1 MERDGWDLSARL
13 LAYPVGEKTPLVIP
27 LPITLKGAILEL
39 VYLPEVIERLVLE
52 PLGAPG
58 EARLLSA
65 RITRVSAW
73 RRHYRMLRRV
83 VATVKREPWRRLRQG
98 GLTPRRML
106 TDLAGAYGLA
116 GRFRAIAPYRD
127 YGGWVREFDT
137 LTERDRR
144 RIRRRG
150 RRMAIRGEVVIPV
163 TAASEPE
170 ALAASLVSLTDQLM
184 PPQGVR
190 LLVAP
195 GDQQAGRLAEQ
206 ALRRTELTGTIASD
220 PASGAVDWCLWL
232 PAGTVLAEHA
242 LYWWLHEASR
252 HPEASLIYSDHDHLS
267 PQGERHA
274 PVFKPQASPELLRA
288 TAYLGEA
295 WLVRGEALAA
305 LGVGELLT
313 ASSHRLQLR
322 LVEGLEADQWRHLP
336 AVLWHKPVPVRDDS
350 PWPRV
355 SAGDALAVAGHLA
368 RQGVKG
374 EVVDSPRGHCR
385 VRYALPE
392 SAPAVSIIVPTRD
405 GLHLLAPCIESVLN
419 KSRYDDFEVLIMD
432 NQSAEPETLAWFD
445 AIAEDP
451 RVRVIRHDAPFNF
464 SAINNAAAREA
475 RGQVLCLLN
484 NDTEVIGEAWLEELV
499 GRLMQPGVGV
509 VGAKL
514 YYGDGRVQHAGDA
527 VGPGGLADHF
537 HSRLPGEAPG
547 YGDRAILAQ
556 ELSAVTAAC
565 LVTRR
570 ELFEALGGLDEAN
583 LAVAFNDVDYCLR
596 VREAGWQVQW
606 TPYAELYHLESVSRG
621 KDDSPE
627 KQARAAAEAAYM
639 RRRWAKVLEHDPFYN
654 PNLNYRRPDFTL
666 GHAPRVDRPW

>member
-1 MERDGWDLSARL
+1 MGWL
-13 LAYPVGEKTPLVIP
+13 TPLR
-27 LPITLKGAILEL
+27 A
-39 VYLPEVIERLVLE
+39 LPE
-52 PLGAPG
+52 
-58 EARLLSA
+58 
-65 RITRVSAW
+65 
-73 RRHYRMLRRV
+73 
-83 VATVKREPWRRLRQG
+83 
-98 GLTPRRML
+98 
-106 TDLAGAYGLA
+106 AYALA
-116 GRFRAIAPYRD
+116 GRFRASAVQLSYADWI
-127 YGGWVREFDT
+127 REFDT
-137 LTERDRR
+137 LTEGDRR
-144 RIRRRG
+144 RILRRA
-150 RRMAIRGEVVIPV
+150 RRLLRVDSAPLVVIPV
-163 TAASEPE
+163 TAATEPA
-170 ALAASLVSLTDQLM
+170 ALAASLVSLKGQLM
-184 PPQGVR
+184 PPQGLR
-190 LLVAP
+190 LLVAR
-195 GDQQAGRLAEQ
+195 GDQQARRLAEE
-206 ALRRTELTGTIASD
+206 ALRRAELAGELTSDLASVS
-220 PASGAVDWCLWL
+220 ADWCLWL
-232 PAGTVLAEHA
+232 PPGSVVAEHA

-252 HPEASLIYSDHDHLS
+252 HPEARLIYSDHDHRS

-274 PVFKPQASPELLRA
+274 PLFKPEANPELLRA

-305 LGVGELLT
+305 LGIDELLT
-313 ASSHRLQLR
+313 ASPHRLQLR
-322 LVEGLEADQWRHLP
+322 LVEGLAGDQWRHLP
-336 AVLWHKPVPVRDDS
+336 AVLWHEPVSARDDS

-355 SAGDALAVAGHLA
+355 SSGDARAVGEHLA
-368 RQGVKG
+368 RQGVKA
-374 EVVDSPRGHCR
+374 EVAVTSRGHCR

-392 SAPAVSIIVPTRD
+392 PAPRVSIIVPTRD
-405 GLHLLAPCIESVLN
+405 GLHLLAPCVESVLS
-419 KSRYDDFEVLIMD
+419 KSRYADFEVLIMD
-432 NQSAEPETLAWFD
+432 NQSMEPATLAWFET
-445 AIAEDP
+445 ISQDP

-475 RGQVLCLLN
+475 SGEVLCLLN
-484 NDTEVIGEAWLEELV
+484 NDTEVIGEDWLEELV

-537 HSRLPGEAPG
+537 HSRLPGDAPG

-596 VREAGWQVQW
+596 VREAGWRVQW

-666 GHAPRVDRPW
+666 GHAPRVERPW